1 MSLNQF
7 AHFNNLSEKLREEL
21 FNKVKSFGKS
31 VRYSFDIAK
40 KNPDP
45 TKYNGDIIY
54 PNMYTLDPAR
64 FTIQDPYETSAKSKT
79 KNIALVD
86 ENSIDDKGVPQRFK
100 KVKVRASDKAVL
112 KLELEDNP
120 EHFEMAMF
128 LELHPKLTGG
138 MFEGKNVFKV
148 MKRIDEKAFANTER
162 QERTER
168 LKAMNAAQSM
178 SPAELVDFADAM
190 MWESS
195 LDEVILR
202 NMAEDLAEENPKY
215 FNDMV
220 EANTTKFLSV
230 IKKCIDRG
238 IIAFDHAEYKFIW
251 VGNNQTIVV
260 LQPVGEK
267 TEREKFA
274 EWLHTAGDKANDVFK
289 KMQSLV
295 KSEKA
300 TA

>member
-7 AHFNNLSEKLREEL
+7 AHFNNLSDKLREEL
-21 FNKVKSFGKS
+21 EEKVKSFGKS

-40 KNPDP
+40 PNPDP
-45 TKYNGDIIY
+45 TRYNGDIIY
-54 PNMYTLDPAR
+54 PNVYTLDPAK
-64 FTIQDPYETSAKSKT
+64 FTIQDPYETSVKSKT

-112 KLELEDNP
+112 KLELEENP
-120 EHFEMAMF
+120 DHFQMAMF
-128 LELHPKLTGG
+128 IEMHPKLNGG

-148 MKRIDEKAFANTER
+148 IRRIDETALANTQRNER
-162 QERTER
+162 SER

-178 SPAELVDFADAM
+178 SKKELTDFADAM

-195 LDEVILR
+195 LDEAILR

-220 EANTTKFLSV
+220 EGKTTKFLST
-230 IKKCIDRG
+230 IKKCTDRG
-238 IIAFDHAEYKFIW
+238 IISFDPGEYKYVW

-260 LQPVGEK
+260 LQPTGEK
-267 TEREKFA
+267 SEREKFA
-274 EWLHTAGDKANDVFK
+274 EWLLTAGDKANEIYK
-289 KMQSLV
+289 KMESLV
-295 KSEKA
+295 KADKVPA
-300 TA
+300 